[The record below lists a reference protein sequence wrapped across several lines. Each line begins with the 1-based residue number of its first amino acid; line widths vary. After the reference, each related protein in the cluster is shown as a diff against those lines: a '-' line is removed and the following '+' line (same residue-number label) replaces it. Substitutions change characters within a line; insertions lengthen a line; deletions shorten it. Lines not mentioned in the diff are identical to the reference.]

1 MWTVGS
7 KAANNRVNRSQQSS
21 TWLEQST
28 LKLQQLVREQN
39 TCVSL
44 VQHLT
49 LACIYKTCS
58 AYIITYHMNYM
69 HIHVYNIYIYVHV
82 LRAVF
87 KEPSN
92 TNLASKR
99 V

>member
-69 HIHVYNIYIYVHV
+69 HIHVYNIYI
-82 LRAVF
+82 
-87 KEPSN
+87 
-92 TNLASKR
+92 
-99 V
+99 